1 MFQMM
6 KNKNKTKEE
15 NATEMNGKELKEEK
29 TCRKR
34 VKEMKKNNMKVRM
47 RTGRWMRERSK
58 RY

>member
-1 MFQMM
+1 MM

-47 RTGRWMRERSK
+47 RTGRWMRER
-58 RY
+58 R